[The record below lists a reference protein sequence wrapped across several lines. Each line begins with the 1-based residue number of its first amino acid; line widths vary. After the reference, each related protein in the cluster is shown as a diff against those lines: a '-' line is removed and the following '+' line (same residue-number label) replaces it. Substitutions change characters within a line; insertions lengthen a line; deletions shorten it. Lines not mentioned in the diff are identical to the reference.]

1 MSLCEMEGGGR
12 GNLCMDQKT
21 GRHRPAASKSSDGG
35 LMVRR
40 VLIRKLDRHT
50 RGGCVGVGKAE
61 VIAKQR
67 KEERRKKPNL
77 TWRKKERDLSYRE
90 GFAAP
95 DDGSSQGRET
105 YIHSSTLPLLF
116 PVRQCRRAPRRR
128 WDASARDMNTGNM
141 SLFFDLRSVLS
152 SPPRGLSSP
161 RRRHSA
167 IPSRLHA
174 PFLGHPRSLGPLS
187 CPITSHAR
195 QPSVDKNPSRDPISP
210 SFLSESQD
218 IGNHETAKFEDTVR
232 PLPSTRPSP
241 SRTWA
246 STFR

>member
-40 VLIRKLDRHT
+40 VLIRKLDRRT
-50 RGGCVGVGKAE
+50 RWGGVGVGKAE
-61 VIAKQR
+61 VIVKQR
-67 KEERRKKPNL
+67 KEERNPISLGGKKRGICRIEKDSL
-77 TWRKKERDLSYRE
+77 LRMT
-90 GFAAP
+90 
-95 DDGSSQGRET
+95 GRARGGRHT
-105 YIHSSTLPLLF
+105 STLPLLL

-152 SPPRGLSSP
+152 SPPRGFSSP

>member
-1 MSLCEMEGGGR
+1 MWRERKFMYGPEDGTSSASRIQKLRWRVDGAEGTDQEAGSTHSGGWCWS
-12 GNLCMDQKT
+12 G
-21 GRHRPAASKSSDGG
+21 KSGSYS
-35 LMVRR
+35 
-40 VLIRKLDRHT
+40 
-50 RGGCVGVGKAE
+50 KAE
-61 VIAKQR
+61 KR
-67 KEERRKKPNL
+67 GKKPNL

-105 YIHSSTLPLLF
+105 YIHSSTLPLLL
-116 PVRQCRRAPRRR
+116 PVRQCCRAPRRR

-174 PFLGHPRSLGPLS
+174 PLLGHPRSLGPLS